1 MFKSTFLPIHFSIPE
16 TEQMRPGIVLDGEP
30 PIASPPTGNVYME
43 KNESMDDKDAKE
55 NNKNTKPSINC
66 FAQILLGIK
75 CEINGI
81 DDNNAETTENASNIS
96 TNSMSD
102 GNDKD
107 QNDKNTQSQGE
118 ISETDDNEKIV
129 TVKDG
134 LIPDRDEVFI
144 KKPLFSSQVVP
155 VPLENDTK
163 KSTSNNEKLGIE
175 TLRQIEVT
183 LI

>member
-1 MFKSTFLPIHFSIPE
+1 
-16 TEQMRPGIVLDGEP
+16 MRPGIVLDGEP
-30 PIASPPTGNVYME
+30 PIASPSTGNVYME
-43 KNESMDDKDAKE
+43 KKESIDDKDHKE

-81 DDNNAETTENASNIS
+81 DDNNAETNEKVSTIS
-96 TNSMSD
+96 TNSTTD
-102 GNDKD
+102 ENDTD

-118 ISETDDNEKIV
+118 ISETEDNDKIV

-163 KSTSNNEKLGIE
+163 KSTSNNENLGIE
-175 TLRQIEVT
+175 TLSPMRSYYDIA
-183 LI
+183 